1 MAAKP
6 AAFLLTPNPRA
17 QEYARRVY
25 MQASIARRPASAP
38 LGRRPVETE
47 VPLTPLQLLRQRS
60 SRPTSAAPR
69 EEPSLSEFGEVNLST
84 VGSRLSRPSSA
95 AQLRLGAQ
103 QAPPVPAVALPLTMT
118 FGRPASAG
126 AVRAGDQRGQ
136 GQIAVSPETGAED
149 QGRPTSAPSVHSSVA
164 SGSAASVATS
174 QVPMEAARPFQVH
187 DAVEPPSGAKNCTA
201 EVSQSSLS
209 TQQPLHS
216 ETSQELD
223 VPEEDCDDATEAEL
237 QKRVEELRRQELEE
251 KLAKLQQQQEEI
263 EEERQEVQKLL
274 QKPPIMRRPSRAESM
289 TELRIDG
296 KAISGSASRSGKS
309 SRHQGK
315 PFAPSLERTVPF
327 RPASSPA
334 IRRSSSAAERGVQQW
349 PPRGGSS
356 GRMSLRDLH
365 YESMRRQAAARQDLV
380 QQREIVRK
388 PWTHG
393 GSRPARPWSAI
404 PGYTGHR
411 PRMEEEDFVGHNW
424 HKASLQCIRLFQST
438 TRKV

>member
-1 MAAKP
+1 MFRVRP
-6 AAFLLTPNPRA
+6 AAACSCSWL
-17 QEYARRVY
+17 
-25 MQASIARRPASAP
+25 
-38 LGRRPVETE
+38 

-237 QKRVEELRRQELEE
+237 QKRVEELRRQAAVSPPDSQPGRTALLEE
-251 KLAKLQQQQEEI
+251 
-263 EEERQEVQKLL
+263 EVTRFWPVDDRIAAL
-274 QKPPIMRRPSRAESM
+274 RPGCCA
-289 TELRIDG
+289 
-296 KAISGSASRSGKS
+296 
-309 SRHQGK
+309 Q
-315 PFAPSLERTVPF
+315 
-327 RPASSPA
+327 RP
-334 IRRSSSAAERGVQQW
+334 E
-349 PPRGGSS
+349 
-356 GRMSLRDLH
+356 
-365 YESMRRQAAARQDLV
+365 
-380 QQREIVRK
+380 
-388 PWTHG
+388 
-393 GSRPARPWSAI
+393 
-404 PGYTGHR
+404 GYGCEVSEKKHSCWLT
-411 PRMEEEDFVGHNW
+411 
-424 HKASLQCIRLFQST
+424 
-438 TRKV
+438 

>member
-1 MAAKP
+1 M
-6 AAFLLTPNPRA
+6 NHSW
-17 QEYARRVY
+17 
-25 MQASIARRPASAP
+25 QA
-38 LGRRPVETE
+38 
-47 VPLTPLQLLRQRS
+47 
-60 SRPTSAAPR
+60 
-69 EEPSLSEFGEVNLST
+69 
-84 VGSRLSRPSSA
+84 
-95 AQLRLGAQ
+95 
-103 QAPPVPAVALPLTMT
+103 
-118 FGRPASAG
+118 
-126 AVRAGDQRGQ
+126 
-136 GQIAVSPETGAED
+136 
-149 QGRPTSAPSVHSSVA
+149 
-164 SGSAASVATS
+164 
-174 QVPMEAARPFQVH
+174 
-187 DAVEPPSGAKNCTA
+187 
-201 EVSQSSLS
+201 
-209 TQQPLHS
+209 
-216 ETSQELD
+216 
-223 VPEEDCDDATEAEL
+223 
-237 QKRVEELRRQELEE
+237 
-251 KLAKLQQQQEEI
+251 
-263 EEERQEVQKLL
+263 EEEALFPFRFE
-274 QKPPIMRRPSRAESM
+274 
-289 TELRIDG
+289 DG

-365 YESMRRQAAARQDLV
+365 YESMRRQAAARQEPHADLRKSARSRDVRATSRARSRRRGEDLV